1 MRLGS
6 KTDDEFL
13 IKLNEKNSQIQS
25 IFHEKIKEIAK
36 KHLVDVMM
44 QDGTVKKQET
54 FEVEKINQIYNR
66 FANGLQAWT
75 LEGISST
82 NDEGIRRNFIKL
94 NTNAD
99 DCKISLHLSIQ
110 YHVVLFYQPNYE
122 VMKKQKELSD
132 FMDMT
137 KKQEGELTEK
147 SDHVILEKLK
157 AEGYKDLD
165 TQNLFEIFYNDDKI
179 REKIMSEIELQTDG
193 DLQKISQRKEGLL
206 KALDDLLLETYQMEP
221 VLIDEARLVT
231 GEEGCV
237 CNIDIEMIENGQKG
251 GLFDSNQVSSST
263 KEKISILIDQVL
275 EAILNHPKS

>member
-13 IKLNEKNSQIQS
+13 IKLNKKNSQIQS

-36 KHLVDVMM
+36 KHPVDVMM
-44 QDGTVKKQET
+44 QDGVVKKQET
-54 FEVEKINQIYNR
+54 FDVEKIHQVYNE
-66 FANGLQAWT
+66 FANRLQDWT
-75 LEGISST
+75 LDGISST

-99 DCKISLHLSIQ
+99 NCKISLHFSIQ
-110 YHVVLFYQPNYE
+110 YHVILFYQPNYE

-147 SDHVILEKLK
+147 SDHVILEKLR

-179 REKIMSEIELQTDG
+179 REKIMNEIELQTDG
-193 DLQKISQRKEGLL
+193 DLQKISQRKENLL
-206 KALDDLLLETYQMEP
+206 KELDDLLLETYQMEP
-221 VLIDEARLVT
+221 ILIDEARLVT

-237 CNIDIEMIENGQKG
+237 CNIDIEMIENEHQS
-251 GLFDSNQVSSST
+251 GLIDSNQVSSTT

-275 EAILNHPKS
+275 EAIT

>member
-13 IKLNEKNSQIQS
+13 IKLNKKNSQIQS

-44 QDGTVKKQET
+44 QDGIVKKQET
-54 FEVEKINQIYNR
+54 FDVEKIHQVYNV
-66 FANGLQAWT
+66 FANRLQDWT
-75 LEGISST
+75 LDGISST

-99 DCKISLHLSIQ
+99 NCKISLHFSIQ
-110 YHVVLFYQPNYE
+110 YHVILFYQPNYE

-147 SDHVILEKLK
+147 SDHVILEKLR

-179 REKIMSEIELQTDG
+179 REKIMNEIELQTDG
-193 DLQKISQRKEGLL
+193 DLQKISQHKENLL
-206 KALDDLLLETYQMEP
+206 KELDDLLLETYQMEP
-221 VLIDEARLVT
+221 ILIDEARLVT

-237 CNIDIEMIENGQKG
+237 CNIDIEMIENDQKS
-251 GLFDSNQVSSST
+251 GLIDSNQVSSST

-275 EAILNHPKS
+275 EAITQSS

>member
-13 IKLNEKNSQIQS
+13 IKLNKKNSQIQS

-44 QDGTVKKQET
+44 QDGIVKKQET
-54 FEVEKINQIYNR
+54 FDVEKIHQVYNG
-66 FANGLQAWT
+66 FANRLQDWT
-75 LEGISST
+75 LDGISST

-99 DCKISLHLSIQ
+99 NCKISLHFSIQ
-110 YHVVLFYQPNYE
+110 YHVILFYQPNYE

-147 SDHVILEKLK
+147 SDHVILEKLR

-179 REKIMSEIELQTDG
+179 REKIMNEIELQTDG
-193 DLQKISQRKEGLL
+193 DLQKISQRKENLL
-206 KALDDLLLETYQMEP
+206 KELDDLLLETYQMEP
-221 VLIDEARLVT
+221 ILIDEARLVT

-237 CNIDIEMIENGQKG
+237 CNIDIEMIENDQKS
-251 GLFDSNQVSSST
+251 GLIDSNQVSSST

-275 EAILNHPKS
+275 EAITQSS

>member
-44 QDGTVKKQET
+44 QEGTVKKQET

-165 TQNLFEIFYNDDKI
+165 TQNLFEIFYSDDKI
-179 REKIMSEIELQTDG
+179 REKIMSEIEIQTDG
-193 DLQKISQRKEGLL
+193 DLQKINQRKEGLL

-237 CNIDIEMIENGQKG
+237 CNIDIEMIENGQKSG
-251 GLFDSNQVSSST
+251 VFDSNQVSSST
-263 KEKISILIDQVL
+263 KEKISALIDQVL
-275 EAILNHPKS
+275 EAIT

>member
-13 IKLNEKNSQIQS
+13 IKLNKKNSQIQS

-44 QDGTVKKQET
+44 QDGVVKKQET
-54 FEVEKINQIYNR
+54 FDVEKIHQVYNG
-66 FANGLQAWT
+66 FANKLQDWT
-75 LEGISST
+75 LDGISST
-82 NDEGIRRNFIKL
+82 NNEGIRRNFIKL

-99 DCKISLHLSIQ
+99 NCKISLHFSIQ
-110 YHVVLFYQPNYE
+110 YHVILFYQPNYE

-137 KKQEGELTEK
+137 KKQEGKLTEK
-147 SDHVILEKLK
+147 SDHVILEKLR

-179 REKIMSEIELQTDG
+179 REKIMNEIELQTDG
-193 DLQKISQRKEGLL
+193 DLQKISQHKENLL
-206 KALDDLLLETYQMEP
+206 KELDDLLLETYQMEP

-237 CNIDIEMIENGQKG
+237 CNIDIEIIENGQKVS
-251 GLFDSNQVSSST
+251 LFDSNQVSSST
-263 KEKISILIDQVL
+263 KEKISTLIDQVL
-275 EAILNHPKS
+275 EAIT

>member
-165 TQNLFEIFYNDDKI
+165 TQSLFEIFYSDDKI

-193 DLQKISQRKEGLL
+193 DLQKINQRKEGLL

-237 CNIDIEMIENGQKG
+237 CNIDIERIENGQKSG
-251 GLFDSNQVSSST
+251 VFDSNQVSSST
-263 KEKISILIDQVL
+263 KEKISALIDQVL
-275 EAILNHPKS
+275 EAIT

>member
-13 IKLNEKNSQIQS
+13 IKLNKKNSQIQS

-44 QDGTVKKQET
+44 QDGIVKKQET
-54 FEVEKINQIYNR
+54 FDVEKIHQVYNG
-66 FANGLQAWT
+66 FANKLQDWT
-75 LEGISST
+75 LDGISST
-82 NDEGIRRNFIKL
+82 NNEGIRRNFIKL

-99 DCKISLHLSIQ
+99 NCRISLHFSIQ
-110 YHVVLFYQPNYE
+110 YHVILFYQPNYE

-147 SDHVILEKLK
+147 SDHVILEKLR

-165 TQNLFEIFYNDDKI
+165 TQNLFEIFYDDDKI
-179 REKIMSEIELQTDG
+179 REKIMNEIELQTDG
-193 DLQKISQRKEGLL
+193 DLQKISQRKENLL
-206 KALDDLLLETYQMEP
+206 KELDDLLLETYQMEP

-237 CNIDIEMIENGQKG
+237 CNIDIEMIEDEHQS
-251 GLFDSNQVSSST
+251 GLIDSNQVSSST

-275 EAILNHPKS
+275 EAIT

>member
-13 IKLNEKNSQIQS
+13 IKLNKKNSQIQS

-44 QDGTVKKQET
+44 QDGIVKKQET
-54 FEVEKINQIYNR
+54 FDVEKIHQVYNG
-66 FANGLQAWT
+66 FANRLQDWT
-75 LEGISST
+75 LDGISST

-99 DCKISLHLSIQ
+99 NCKISLHFSIQ
-110 YHVVLFYQPNYE
+110 YHVILFYQPNYE

-132 FMDMT
+132 FMDET
-137 KKQEGELTEK
+137 KKHEGELTKK
-147 SDHVILEKLK
+147 SDHLILEKLR

-165 TQNLFEIFYNDDKI
+165 PQNLFEIFYSDDKI
-179 REKIMSEIELQTDG
+179 REKIMSEIEIQTDG
-193 DLQKISQRKEGLL
+193 DLQKISQRKESLL
-206 KALDDLLLETYQMEP
+206 KELDDLLLETYQMEP
-221 VLIDEARLVT
+221 ILIDEARLVT

-237 CNIDIEMIENGQKG
+237 CNIDIERIENDQKT
-251 GLFDSNQVSSST
+251 GLFDSEQVSSST
-263 KEKISILIDQVL
+263 KEKISTLIDEVL
-275 EAILNHPKS
+275 EAIT

>member
-13 IKLNEKNSQIQS
+13 IKLNKKNSQIQS
-25 IFHEKIKEIAK
+25 IFHGKIKEIAK

-44 QDGTVKKQET
+44 QDGIVKKQET
-54 FEVEKINQIYNR
+54 FDVEKIHQVYNV
-66 FANGLQAWT
+66 FANRLQDWT
-75 LEGISST
+75 LDGISST

-99 DCKISLHLSIQ
+99 NCKISLHLSIQ
-110 YHVVLFYQPNYE
+110 YHVILFYQPNYE

-157 AEGYKDLD
+157 AEGYKELD
-165 TQNLFEIFYNDDKI
+165 TQKLLEIFYSDDKI
-179 REKIMSEIELQTDG
+179 REKIMSEIVLQTDG
-193 DLQKISQRKEGLL
+193 DLQKINQRKEGLL

-237 CNIDIEMIENGQKG
+237 CNIDIERIENGQKS

-263 KEKISILIDQVL
+263 KEKISALIDQVL
-275 EAILNHPKS
+275 EAIT

>member
-13 IKLNEKNSQIQS
+13 IKLNKKNSQIQS

-44 QDGTVKKQET
+44 QDGIVKKQET
-54 FEVEKINQIYNR
+54 FDVEKIHQVYNG
-66 FANGLQAWT
+66 FANRLQDWT
-75 LEGISST
+75 LDGISST

-99 DCKISLHLSIQ
+99 NCKISLHFSIQ
-110 YHVVLFYQPNYE
+110 YHVILFYQPNYE

-147 SDHVILEKLK
+147 SDHVILEKLR

-193 DLQKISQRKEGLL
+193 DLQKISQRKENLL
-206 KALDDLLLETYQMEP
+206 KELDDLLLETYQMEP
-221 VLIDEARLVT
+221 ILIDEARLVT

-251 GLFDSNQVSSST
+251 GLFDSNQVSTST
-263 KEKISILIDQVL
+263 KEKISALIDQVL
-275 EAILNHPKS
+275 TAIT

>member
-13 IKLNEKNSQIQS
+13 IKLNKKNSQIQS

-36 KHLVDVMM
+36 KHPVDVMM
-44 QDGTVKKQET
+44 QDGVVKKQET
-54 FEVEKINQIYNR
+54 FDVEKIHQVYNE
-66 FANGLQAWT
+66 FANRLQDWT
-75 LEGISST
+75 LDGISST

-99 DCKISLHLSIQ
+99 NCRISLHFSIQ
-110 YHVVLFYQPNYE
+110 YHVILFYQPNYE

-132 FMDMT
+132 FMDET
-137 KKQEGELTEK
+137 KKHEGELTKK
-147 SDHVILEKLK
+147 SDHLILEKLR

-165 TQNLFEIFYNDDKI
+165 PQNLFEIFYSDDKI

-193 DLQKISQRKEGLL
+193 DLQKISQRKESLL
-206 KALDDLLLETYQMEP
+206 KELDDLLLETYQMEP
-221 VLIDEARLVT
+221 ILIDEARLVT

-237 CNIDIEMIENGQKG
+237 CNIDIEMIENDQKT
-251 GLFDSNQVSSST
+251 GLFDSEQVSSST
-263 KEKISILIDQVL
+263 KEKISTLIDEVL
-275 EAILNHPKS
+275 EAIT

>member
-13 IKLNEKNSQIQS
+13 IKLNKKNSQIQS

-44 QDGTVKKQET
+44 QDGIVKKQET
-54 FEVEKINQIYNR
+54 FDVEKIHQVYNV
-66 FANGLQAWT
+66 FANRLQDWT
-75 LEGISST
+75 LDGISST

-99 DCKISLHLSIQ
+99 NCKISLHLSIQ
-110 YHVVLFYQPNYE
+110 YHVILFYQPNYE

-147 SDHVILEKLK
+147 SDHVILEKLR

-165 TQNLFEIFYNDDKI
+165 TQNLFEIFYDDDKI
-179 REKIMSEIELQTDG
+179 REKIMNEIELQTDG
-193 DLQKISQRKEGLL
+193 DLQKISQRKENLL
-206 KALDDLLLETYQMEP
+206 KELDDLLLETYQMEP
-221 VLIDEARLVT
+221 ILIDEARLVT

-251 GLFDSNQVSSST
+251 GLFDSSQVSSST

-275 EAILNHPKS
+275 EAIT

>member
-13 IKLNEKNSQIQS
+13 IKLNKKNSQIQS

-44 QDGTVKKQET
+44 QDGIVKKQET
-54 FEVEKINQIYNR
+54 FDVEKIHQVYNE
-66 FANGLQAWT
+66 FANRLQDWT
-75 LEGISST
+75 LDGISST

-99 DCKISLHLSIQ
+99 NCKISLHFSIQ
-110 YHVVLFYQPNYE
+110 YHVILFYQPNYE

-147 SDHVILEKLK
+147 SDHVILEKLR

-179 REKIMSEIELQTDG
+179 REKIMNEIELQTDG
-193 DLQKISQRKEGLL
+193 DLQKISQRKENLL
-206 KALDDLLLETYQMEP
+206 KELDDLLLETYQMEP
-221 VLIDEARLVT
+221 ILIDEARLVT

-237 CNIDIEMIENGQKG
+237 CNIDIEMIENEHQS
-251 GLFDSNQVSSST
+251 GLIDSNQVSSTT

-275 EAILNHPKS
+275 EAIT

>member
-13 IKLNEKNSQIQS
+13 IKLNKKNSQIQS

-36 KHLVDVMM
+36 KHPVDVMM
-44 QDGTVKKQET
+44 QDGIVKKQET
-54 FEVEKINQIYNR
+54 FDVEKIYQIYNE
-66 FANGLQAWT
+66 FANRLQDWT
-75 LEGISST
+75 LDGISST

-99 DCKISLHLSIQ
+99 NCRISLHFSIQ
-110 YHVVLFYQPNYE
+110 YHVILFYQPNYE

-147 SDHVILEKLK
+147 SDHVILEKLR

-179 REKIMSEIELQTDG
+179 REKIMNEIELQTDG
-193 DLQKISQRKEGLL
+193 DLQKISQRKENLL
-206 KALDDLLLETYQMEP
+206 KELDDLLLEIYQMEP

-251 GLFDSNQVSSST
+251 GLFDSNQISSST
-263 KEKISILIDQVL
+263 KEKISTLIDQVL
-275 EAILNHPKS
+275 EAIT

>member
-13 IKLNEKNSQIQS
+13 IKLNKKNSQIQS

-44 QDGTVKKQET
+44 QDGIVKKQET
-54 FEVEKINQIYNR
+54 FDVEKIHQVYNE
-66 FANGLQAWT
+66 FANRLQDWT
-75 LEGISST
+75 LDGISST

-99 DCKISLHLSIQ
+99 NCRISLHLSIQ
-110 YHVVLFYQPNYE
+110 YHVILFYQPNYE

-132 FMDMT
+132 FMDET
-137 KKQEGELTEK
+137 KKHEGELTKK
-147 SDHVILEKLK
+147 SDHLILEKLR

-165 TQNLFEIFYNDDKI
+165 PQNLFEIFYSDDKI
-179 REKIMSEIELQTDG
+179 REKIMSEIEIQTDG
-193 DLQKISQRKEGLL
+193 DLQKISQRKESLL
-206 KALDDLLLETYQMEP
+206 KELDDLLLEIYQMEP
-221 VLIDEARLVT
+221 ILIDEARLVT

-237 CNIDIEMIENGQKG
+237 CNIDIERIENDQKT
-251 GLFDSNQVSSST
+251 GLFDSEQVSSNT
-263 KEKISILIDQVL
+263 KEKISTLIDQVL
-275 EAILNHPKS
+275 EAIT

>member
-1 MRLGS
+1 MES
-6 KTDDEFL
+6 
-13 IKLNEKNSQIQS
+13 
-25 IFHEKIKEIAK
+25 AK
-36 KHLVDVMM
+36 KHSGNVML
-44 QDGTVKKQET
+44 QDGAVKKQET
-54 FEVEKINQIYNR
+54 FDVEKIHQIYSDISER
-66 FANGLQAWT
+66 LETWT

-147 SDHVILEKLK
+147 SDHVILEKLR

-165 TQNLFEIFYNDDKI
+165 TQNLFEIFYSDDKI

-221 VLIDEARLVT
+221 VLID
-231 GEEGCV
+231 
-237 CNIDIEMIENGQKG
+237 
-251 GLFDSNQVSSST
+251 
-263 KEKISILIDQVL
+263 
-275 EAILNHPKS
+275 

>member
-44 QDGTVKKQET
+44 KDGTVKKQET

-165 TQNLFEIFYNDDKI
+165 TQNLFEIFYSDDKI

-237 CNIDIEMIENGQKG
+237 CNIDIERIENGQKSG
-251 GLFDSNQVSSST
+251 VFDSNQVSSST
-263 KEKISILIDQVL
+263 KEKISALIDQVL
-275 EAILNHPKS
+275 EAIT

>member
-13 IKLNEKNSQIQS
+13 IKLNKKNSQIQS

-44 QDGTVKKQET
+44 QDGVVKKQET
-54 FEVEKINQIYNR
+54 FDVEKIHQVYNG
-66 FANGLQAWT
+66 FANKLQDWT
-75 LEGISST
+75 LDGISST
-82 NDEGIRRNFIKL
+82 NNEGIRRNFIKL

-99 DCKISLHLSIQ
+99 NCRISLHFSIQ
-110 YHVVLFYQPNYE
+110 YHVILFYQPNYE

-147 SDHVILEKLK
+147 SDHVILEKLR

-165 TQNLFEIFYNDDKI
+165 TQNLFEIFYDDDKI
-179 REKIMSEIELQTDG
+179 REKIMNEIELQTDG
-193 DLQKISQRKEGLL
+193 DLQKISQRKENLL
-206 KALDDLLLETYQMEP
+206 KELDDLLLETYQMEP
-221 VLIDEARLVT
+221 ALIDEARLVT

-237 CNIDIEMIENGQKG
+237 CNIDIEMIEDEHQS
-251 GLFDSNQVSSST
+251 GLIDSNQVSSST
-263 KEKISILIDQVL
+263 KEKISTLIDQVL
-275 EAILNHPKS
+275 EAIT

>member
-1 MRLGS
+1 MRLGN

-13 IKLNEKNSQIQS
+13 IKLNEKNNQIQN
-25 IFHEKIKEIAK
+25 IFHEKIKKIVEK
-36 KHLVDVMM
+36 YSVDVMM

-54 FEVEKINQIYNR
+54 FDVEKIHQIYDE
-66 FANGLQAWT
+66 FANRLQTWT

-94 NTNAD
+94 NTNVD
-99 DCKISLHLSIQ
+99 DCIISLHLSIQ
-110 YHVVLFYQPNYE
+110 YHVILFYQPNYK

-147 SDHVILEKLK
+147 SDHLILEKLK

-179 REKIMSEIELQTDG
+179 REKIMGEIELQTDG
-193 DLQKISQRKEGLL
+193 DLQKISQRKDNLL
-206 KALDDLLLETYQMEP
+206 KELDDLLLETYQMEP

-237 CNIDIEMIENGQKG
+237 CNIDIERIENDQKT
-251 GLFDSNQVSSST
+251 GLFDSKQVSSNT
-263 KEKISILIDQVL
+263 KEKLSILIDQVL
-275 EAILNHPKS
+275 EAIT

>member
-13 IKLNEKNSQIQS
+13 IKLNEKNNQIQN
-25 IFHEKIKEIAK
+25 IFHGKIEEIAK
-36 KHLVDVMM
+36 KYSVDVMM
-44 QDGTVKKQET
+44 QDGTVKKQDT
-54 FEVEKINQIYNR
+54 FDVDKIHRVYDE
-66 FANGLQAWT
+66 FAKKLQNWT

-94 NTNAD
+94 NTNTD
-99 DCKISLHLSIQ
+99 NCRISLHLSIQ
-110 YHVVLFYQPNYE
+110 YHVILFYQPNYE

-132 FMDMT
+132 FMDET
-137 KKQEGELTEK
+137 KKHEGELTEK
-147 SDHVILEKLK
+147 SDHLILEKLR

-165 TQNLFEIFYNDDKI
+165 PQNLFEIFYSDDKI

-193 DLQKISQRKEGLL
+193 DLQKISQRKESLL
-206 KALDDLLLETYQMEP
+206 KELDDLLLETYQMEP

-263 KEKISILIDQVL
+263 KEKISVLIDQVL
-275 EAILNHPKS
+275 EAIT